1 MGLNIMGFA
10 TSIKTDDL
18 TEIAK
23 KINIKVSEQ
32 FGTWTL
38 EEAMSDIED
47 DEMCIAKTENG
58 SIILVGNNFPILETK
73 LLPLSANGNK
83 VLRFMF
89 GETSMIFV
97 FEYQKDGK
105 SLRIKSVHNYEVQ
118 LEKGKAFDIEYSGIE
133 TDEVIIEL
141 MQQVSGDDIYT
152 LEPDH
157 QCVRYRYLGKIE
169 DVKKSLTTN
178 ENKEIVK
185 NNSSELQAHFDRN
198 EKMWAIWQERG
209 VNSETELTV
218 NFHFYAAKKK
228 NMELLC
234 AELKSDNIEFR
245 VEETRTLVFLKGW
258 KITADI
264 KRKWTLPELQGKTGN
279 LFILSK
285 QTGVSLEGC
294 GAFMPN

>member
-10 TSIKTDDL
+10 TSTKTDDL

-89 GETSMIFV
+89 GETSMVFV
-97 FEYQKDGK
+97 FEYQEDGK
-105 SLRIKSVHNYEVQ
+105 SLRVKSVHNYEVQ

-141 MQQVSGDDIYT
+141 MRQVSGDDIYT
-152 LEPDH
+152 LEPNH
-157 QCVRYRYLGKIE
+157 QYVRYRYLGEIE
-169 DVKKSLTTN
+169 DAEKSLTTN
-178 ENKEIVK
+178 EKKEIVK

-198 EKMWAIWQERG
+198 KKMWEIWQERG

-218 NFHFYAAKKK
+218 NFHFYATKKK

-245 VEETRTLVFLKGW
+245 VEETRTFIFLKGW

-264 KRKWTLPELQGKTGN
+264 KKKWTLPELQGKTGN
-279 LFILSK
+279 LFIMSK